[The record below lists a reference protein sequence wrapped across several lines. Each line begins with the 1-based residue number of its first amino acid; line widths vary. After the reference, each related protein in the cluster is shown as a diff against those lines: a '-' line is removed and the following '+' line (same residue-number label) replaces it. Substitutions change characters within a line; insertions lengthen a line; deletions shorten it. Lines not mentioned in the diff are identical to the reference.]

1 MEFYLS
7 FRTVQ
12 AGKKIVILFTSLPQR
27 QKGMWLE
34 SIYNVKKKTILC
46 NTANMYQ
53 GGHIW
58 VKFLF
63 KEEKNK
69 VRFDY
74 CRNTLYMH
82 TYEYTVQTIPSFKK
96 KK

>member
-12 AGKKIVILFTSLPQR
+12 AGKKFVIRFTSLPQR

-34 SIYNVKKKTILC
+34 SIYNVKKTILC

-53 GGHIW
+53 GRHIW

-63 KEEKNK
+63 KEEKK
-69 VRFDY
+69 KARFDY

-82 TYEYTVQTIPSFKK
+82 MYIVQTIPSLKK